1 MKQRKNW
8 KNIVIKELSDMKKL
22 FIAISQCVL
31 ATVVFYIMIVILSG
45 FDFSISFISI
55 FFDIFPIVVVIK
67 ILNFLAGSKKI

>member
-1 MKQRKNW
+1 
-8 KNIVIKELSDMKKL
+8 MKKL

-31 ATVVFYIMIVILSG
+31 ATVVFYIMVVILSG

-67 ILNFLAGSKKI
+67 ILNFLVGSKKI